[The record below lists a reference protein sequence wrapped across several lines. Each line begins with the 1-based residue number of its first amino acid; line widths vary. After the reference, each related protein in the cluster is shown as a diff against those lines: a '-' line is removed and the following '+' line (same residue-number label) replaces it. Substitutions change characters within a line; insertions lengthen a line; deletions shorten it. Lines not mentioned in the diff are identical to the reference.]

1 MSEQHKALRMAD
13 ALDEHDWRGA
23 AAELRRL
30 HEVNAD
36 LLAALVSIVNSAKAN
51 NAAILYP
58 LLDDARAARNFKTKK
73 EVDNPHN
80 L

>member
-30 HEVNAD
+30 VGINPD
-36 LLAALVSIVNSAKAN
+36 LLAALVSIVNSARAN
-51 NAAILYP
+51 NAAILSP
-58 LLDDARAARNFKTKK
+58 LLDDARAAIAKAEGEMK
-73 EVDNPHN
+73 
-80 L
+80 